1 MTMKRFLAIGSILTV
16 LMLSACG
23 TKEEHV
29 NHGATSSDEVP
40 EMLEVDLTVPETAVA
55 GETVTFTAAVTQ
67 GEEIVEDADE
77 VKFEVLNLSSGEK
90 EMIDGSLNED
100 KLYTIDYTFKTNGTY
115 DITSHVTARSMHTMP
130 TKQISI
136 TGGEEEAASEPDSEP
151 TVKHEKH
158 GKDHH
163 GTGATIIFNEGT
175 TTVGEAVNL
184 VTKVSLSDE
193 PLEGARVQY
202 DIVRIDAEHH
212 TWLDVPEEKAGV
224 YQKEFTFTEAGT
236 YAIEVHVTKGDDLH
250 DHVKKTYT
258 VK

>member
-1 MTMKRFLAIGSILTV
+1 MKRLLAIGFFLTV

-23 TKEEHV
+23 SKEEHV
-29 NHGATSSDEVP
+29 DDGATSSDEVP

-55 GETVTFTAAVTQ
+55 GEAVTFTAAVTQ

-130 TKQISI
+130 TKQIAI
-136 TGGEEEAASEPDSEP
+136 TGGEEAASVPDSAAPVEHAALGENHQADG
-151 TVKHEKH
+151 V
-158 GKDHH
+158 
-163 GTGATIIFNEGT
+163 TIDFNAGT
-175 TTVGEAVNL
+175 TTVGEAVML
-184 VTKVSLSDE
+184 VADVLLADE

-202 DIVRIDAEHH
+202 DIKRSDAEHH
-212 TWLDVPEEKAGV
+212 TWLEAPEEKAGV
-224 YQKEFTFTEAGT
+224 YQTEFTFTESGT
-236 YAIEVHVTKGDDLH
+236 YEIEVHVTKGDDLH
-250 DHVKKTYT
+250 NHVKKIYI